1 MKNNHPFQS
10 NQIIPLLAAA
20 LMTCIGCKT
29 TSDRPYLTTQT
40 PLTLVSSNDGEFNQI
55 FQLTEDQTT
64 DWELKTKDSFTVIH
78 LGPDH
83 PPIIKTVY
91 DTVPCSIAGTPTMAM
106 SSDGRY
112 ALIVNHSFRLGKM
125 EDLQL
130 PDGPQRNA
138 DLTPEMLKEQKMT
151 AQLVNMLSLIDLST
165 PDFRVVDR
173 VLLAD
178 RAMNV
183 LAHPDGQR
191 FITGG
196 DKKFYIHKID
206 NGRLVQLS
214 QNPQPHGL
222 GTFWIHPKG
231 NRLITTQGN
240 PGNPDE
246 SATVQWFSIRG
257 NKIEHLSEV
266 TVAPGVPTKITE
278 ASFIL
283 RVSPDGTI
291 ALICQRSLGNG
302 IDHSDILIA
311 DLTLEKPVINAVVKQ
326 VSDGSESFAFHP
338 NGKMAV
344 ATALNRDHNCIV
356 VLDIASNP
364 PRLLYTLDAKG
375 MSQGIEFTPEGDK
388 LFVGSPI
395 AGRIEVYDVVG
406 DYELRKNPK
415 FINVGFGHNSLTI
428 GPRYQ
433 PTKDLA
439 N

>member
-1 MKNNHPFQS
+1 MKNNHLFQS
-10 NQIIPLLAAA
+10 NHIIPFLATA

-130 PDGPQRNA
+130 PDGPQRNV
-138 DLTPEMLKEQKMT
+138 DLTLEMLKEQKMT

-165 PDFRVVDR
+165 PDFQVVDR

-240 PGNPDE
+240 PGE
-246 SATVQWFSIRG
+246 SATVQWFSILD

-266 TVAPGVPTKITE
+266 TVAPGVPTKITGT
-278 ASFIL
+278 SFIL

-302 IDHSDILIA
+302 IDYSDILIA

-395 AGRIEVYDVVG
+395 AGRIEVFDVVG

-428 GPRYQ
+428 GPRYL
-433 PTKDLA
+433 PGKSEGK
-439 N
+439 